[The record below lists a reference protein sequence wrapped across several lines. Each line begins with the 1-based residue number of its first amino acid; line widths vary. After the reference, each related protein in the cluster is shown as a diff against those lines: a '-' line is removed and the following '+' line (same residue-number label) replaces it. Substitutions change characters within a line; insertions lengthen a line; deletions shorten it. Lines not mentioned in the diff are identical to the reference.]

1 MAAVG
6 VKELISLFC
15 GEEELLAS
23 SLLILLIRELLCVIS
38 RLKPL
43 GEESRW
49 REGGRGEAAEM
60 FGVFIYRTG
69 LLFLLV
75 DAVAS

>member
-1 MAAVG
+1 MCDRQTETLRGKRASGGEGVG
-6 VKELISLFC
+6 
-15 GEEELLAS
+15 GE
-23 SLLILLIRELLCVIS
+23 
-38 RLKPL
+38 P
-43 GEESRW
+43 
-49 REGGRGEAAEM
+49 AEM